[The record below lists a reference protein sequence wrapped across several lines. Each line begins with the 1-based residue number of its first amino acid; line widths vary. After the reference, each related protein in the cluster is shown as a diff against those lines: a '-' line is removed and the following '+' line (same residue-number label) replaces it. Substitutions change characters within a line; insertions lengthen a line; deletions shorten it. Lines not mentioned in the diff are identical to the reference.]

1 VWTQELGDLCTV
13 HPRDRVSLDH
23 AESAIG
29 FRNGIPTW
37 LLSVVVAGY
46 RFTIRIRRSAAKLDA
61 WCLQLR
67 ACRAKNPGAIAG
79 VLSGGGE
86 HATRLVV
93 EAVSLA
99 FAGRGRRRRDL
110 ANSSTVRP
118 TPTPKMAAAASSAA
132 PPRHRRY
139 QHDAR
144 ADDKQ
149 DAENLVMN
157 VMARDPDVAQPGPG
171 TAA

>member
-1 VWTQELGDLCTV
+1 VDAELGDLCTV

-132 PPRHRRY
+132 PRGI
-139 QHDAR
+139 
-144 ADDKQ
+144 ADTSTMPVPMINK
-149 DAENLVMN
+149 M
-157 VMARDPDVAQPGPG
+157 PK
-171 TAA
+171 TW